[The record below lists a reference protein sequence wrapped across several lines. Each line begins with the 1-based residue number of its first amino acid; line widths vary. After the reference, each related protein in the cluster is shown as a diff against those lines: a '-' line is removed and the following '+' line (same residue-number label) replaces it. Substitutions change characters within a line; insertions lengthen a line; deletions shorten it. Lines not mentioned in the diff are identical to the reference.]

1 MILDPDLIIE
11 KPSMGVTVILREGK
25 RSINVE
31 EYMKWCHDKSLSIK
45 MVRYLTDNWEV
56 GTNEVAF
63 DFLNKKCALLFKLAH
78 GGRIREYPRLFRKTS
93 RINS

>member
-1 MILDPDLIIE
+1 
-11 KPSMGVTVILREGK
+11 MGVTVILREGK
-25 RSINVE
+25 RGINVD

-45 MVRYLTDNWEV
+45 MVRYLTDNWE
-56 GTNEVAF
+56 TEHNDIAF
-63 DFLNKKCALLFKLAH
+63 DFLKKECALVFKLAH

>member
-63 DFLNKKCALLFKLAH
+63 DFLNKKSIKKILLLYFGKDLD
-78 GGRIREYPRLFRKTS
+78 RL
-93 RINS
+93 

>member
-1 MILDPDLIIE
+1 MILDPDLIKKE
-11 KPSMGVTVILREGK
+11 PSMGVTVILREGK

-63 DFLNKKCALLFKLAH
+63 DFLKKECALLFKLAH
-78 GGRIREYPRLFRKTS
+78 GGRIREYPRLFRKT
-93 RINS
+93 RRTET